1 MRANPLALVVTAAL
15 IMLPACGTTAKP
27 AKPAKPS
34 TLVCKTDTTSGLGFQ
49 VLKAGKGAMPALS
62 DTVKVDYIGYFPKTG
77 KVFDN
82 GGGVEFPVA
91 AVVPGFSEGLQMMQP
106 GGSYRLCIPSRLG
119 YGKRPVGPI
128 PGNSDLVFHVRLISI
143 VAP

>member
-1 MRANPLALVVTAAL
+1 MRFHPFALAVTAAL

-27 AKPAKPS
+27 PKPVNPAS
-34 TLVCKTDTTSGLGFQ
+34 LICKTETTGGLGFQ
-49 VLKAGKGAMPALS
+49 VLKAGTGAKPARS

-91 AVVPGFSEGLQMMQP
+91 AVVPGFSEGLQMMQT

-119 YGKRPVGPI
+119 YGARPIGPI
-128 PGNSDLVFHVRLISI
+128 PANSNLVFHVRLISI
-143 VAP
+143 VGR